1 VASAQVAHPLVTVN
15 PFPFGFGAGTVTLG
29 GGGGELA
36 AGHAERV
43 LQDGSGRAGKVE
55 LLTDRSGLDLG
66 ALSTSIGRPSS
77 RDGASSPLLGLC
89 PGRGGDFRAPGG
101 GGTVLLGSLQ
111 TLTRGCD
118 LASQLR
124 KVFLGLLTLRRGG
137 GLDLGEFAGKR
148 LQCDITRRDLL
159 AHLTQGHL
167 ELLGERRGLHSRFV
181 RLGALSL
188 GLALSLFGARGPR
201 GRRRDPLGGLGRHR
215 LDLGLSSIRVRQG
228 PQLIDERV
236 QLLDKVFPHPRDLPA
251 DLTSPLTRR
260 INRAILLDHGPT
272 RRLLG
277 RPTPRTPRRRPGVPR
292 IVAVLRRAPGYAL
305 NRNNH
310 PHATREP
317 ARALIRLTKKIAHS
331 VILA

>member
-1 VASAQVAHPLVTVN
+1 MASTQVAHPLVSVS
-15 PFPFGFGAGTVTLG
+15 PFPFGLGAGTVTLG
-29 GGGGELA
+29 GRGGELA
-36 AGHAERV
+36 AGHAERI
-43 LQDGSGRAGKVE
+43 LQDGSGRAGMVE
-55 LLTDRSGLDLG
+55 LLTDRAGLDLG
-66 ALSTSIGRPSS
+66 TLGTSVCRLGS

-101 GGTVLLGSLQ
+101 GVTVLLGGLQ

-118 LASQLR
+118 LAAQLCE
-124 KVFLGLLTLRRGG
+124 VLLGLLTRCLGRGPG
-137 GLDLGEFAGKR
+137 LGELAGKR

-167 ELLGERRGLHSRFV
+167 ELLGEPRGFHSCFV

-188 GLALSLFGARGPR
+188 GLALSLLGARGAR
-201 GRRRDPLGGLGRHR
+201 GRRRNPLGGVGRHR

-236 QLLDKVFPHPRDLPA
+236 QLLDKVLPHPRDLPT
-251 DLTSPLTRR
+251 DLTSALTRR
-260 INRAILLDHGPT
+260 INGAILVDHGPP

-277 RPTPRTPRRRPGVPR
+277 RPTPRAPRRRPGVPR
-292 IVAVLRRAPGYAL
+292 IVAVLRWAPRDAL

-310 PHATREP
+310 PHTPREP
-317 ARALIRLTKKIAHS
+317 ARALLRQTKKIAHN